1 MKSLRSRLAALC
13 LLAAGM
19 AGAQSSFMGFQIP
32 PNYLSRFA
40 STELVISTEAGYGV
54 RAFPLLMSQDIRV
67 SVVKAPTYWD
77 YNVSTRVND
86 TTLAAGVFYNVPRL
100 EVTHDPSKGLQYGG
114 LLQGGGN
121 LTKFSAGYAH
131 LLWENRARLLG
142 NVGVA
147 FVGGDGVPY
156 AQTEASA
163 GYGRSFGKL
172 NTYVGSTARLF
183 AFPVQQEAQGSV
195 DAVVVLNTTPLPGLT
210 LDATHFERFVT
221 GEVAV
226 PAFGLGRYNETN
238 AGVTYRLPGDSA
250 LGGGAFGVGAVRTRL
265 SHVWQSDVTTL
276 RGDLLLRLSVL
287 PSLVGPS
294 VGYQWT
300 PDGQGRW
307 LVSLVTLPK

>member
-1 MKSLRSRLAALC
+1 
-13 LLAAGM
+13 
-19 AGAQSSFMGFQIP
+19 MGFQIP

-54 RAFPLLMSQDIRV
+54 RAFPLLFPQDIRV

-77 YNVSTRVND
+77 YNVSTRVQD

-100 EVTHDPSKGLQYGG
+100 EVTHDPPKGLQFGG
-114 LLQGGGN
+114 LIQGGGN

-131 LLWENRARLLG
+131 LLWEDRARLLG

-147 FVGGDGVPY
+147 FVGGNGVPY
-156 AQTEASA
+156 AQTEATA

-172 NTYVGSTARLF
+172 NTYVGGAARLF
-183 AFPVQQEAQGSV
+183 AFPVQRDAQGSV

-226 PAFGLGRYNETN
+226 PAFSLGRYNETK
-238 AGVTYRLPGDSA
+238 AGVTYRLPGDPA
-250 LGGGAFGVGAVRTRL
+250 LGLGAIRTRL
-265 SHVWQSDVTTL
+265 SHAWQSDVTTVW
-276 RGDLLLRLSVL
+276 GDVLLRLNVL

-300 PDGQGRW
+300 PDGKGRW
-307 LVSLVTLPK
+307 LISLVTLPK

>member
-1 MKSLRSRLAALC
+1 MKSLPSRLAALG
-13 LLAAGM
+13 LLVAGTAA
-19 AGAQSSFMGFQIP
+19 AQTSSFLGLSVP

-54 RAFPLLMSQDIRV
+54 RAFPLLMAQDVRV

-77 YNVSTRVND
+77 VGVSTRIND

-100 EVTHDPSKGLQYGG
+100 EVTHDPSGGLQYGG
-114 LLQGGGN
+114 LIQGGGH

-147 FVGGDGVPY
+147 FVAGEGVPY
-156 AQTEASA
+156 TQTEGTA
-163 GYGRSFGKL
+163 GYSRSFGGV
-172 NTYVGSTARLF
+172 NTYLGGAARLF
-183 AFPVQQEAQGSV
+183 AFPVQRDAQGSV
-195 DAVVVLNTTPLPGLT
+195 DAVAVLNASPLPGLT

-221 GEVAV
+221 GAVAV
-226 PAFGLGRYNETN
+226 PAFGLARYNETN
-238 AGVTYRLPGDSA
+238 AGATYRLPGDA
-250 LGGGAFGVGAVRTRL
+250 AFGVGAVRTRL
-265 SHVWQSDVTTL
+265 SHAWQSDVTTL
-276 RGDLLLRLSVL
+276 RGDLLLRLPAL

-300 PDGQGRW
+300 ADGQGRW

>member
-1 MKSLRSRLAALC
+1 MKSLHSRLAALC
-13 LLAAGM
+13 LLAAGT
-19 AGAQSSFMGFQIP
+19 AGAQSSLMGFQIP

-54 RAFPLLMSQDIRV
+54 RALPLLMSQDVRI
-67 SVVKAPTYWD
+67 SVVKAPTSWD
-77 YNVSTRVND
+77 YNVSTRVQD

-100 EVTHDPSKGLQYGG
+100 EVTHDPAKGLQYGG
-114 LLQGGGN
+114 LMQGKGN
-121 LTKFSAGYAH
+121 LSKFSAGYAH

-147 FVGGDGVPY
+147 FVDGDGVPY
-156 AQTEASA
+156 TQTEATA

-172 NTYVGSTARLF
+172 GMYVGGAARLF
-183 AFPVQQEAQGSV
+183 AFPVQQDAQGSV
-195 DAVVVLNTTPLPGLT
+195 DAVAVLNVSPLPGLT

-221 GEVAV
+221 GEAAV

-238 AGVTYRLPGDSA
+238 AGATYRLPGDA
-250 LGGGAFGVGAVRTRL
+250 AFGVGAVRTRL
-265 SHVWQSDVTTL
+265 SHAWQSDVTTL